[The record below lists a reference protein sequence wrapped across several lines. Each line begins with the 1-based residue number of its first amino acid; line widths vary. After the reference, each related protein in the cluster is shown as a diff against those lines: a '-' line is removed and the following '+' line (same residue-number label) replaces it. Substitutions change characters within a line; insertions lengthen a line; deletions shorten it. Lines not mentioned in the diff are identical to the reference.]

1 MMRSFD
7 VPTLPVDLTA
17 AIERAGYYPAL
28 VGDVVAAAL
37 AGEQVRSHLVHLE
50 TTFDRD
56 VIRRHVTV
64 LVLTPSRLVIAHA
77 DDHADEAAGAGSG
90 DAAGAGVGAGVD
102 AGGGAHAAALAQE
115 VATATTESIPLSA
128 VRGVMLTHVVSD
140 PQNYVPGSLGRELT
154 LTLGW
159 GAVSRVDL
167 LPATCGDPGCD
178 ADHGYDGTI
187 SSDDIALRVSATA
200 DGDAAL
206 QQALSFAHDLSAAL
220 GQ

>member
-1 MMRSFD
+1 MRSFD

-37 AGEQVRSHLVHLE
+37 TGEEVRSHLVHLE

-77 DDHADEAAGAGSG
+77 DDHADEAAGAGVTDGSG
-90 DAAGAGVGAGVD
+90 VLGSAGHGDEGNEGAGVGGP
-102 AGGGAHAAALAQE
+102 E

-128 VRGVMLTHVVSD
+128 VRGVMLTHVVAD

-206 QQALSFAHDLSAAL
+206 QQAIAFAHALSGSL

>member
-1 MMRSFD
+1 MTGMKRSFD

-28 VGDVVAAAL
+28 VGDVVSAAL
-37 AGEQVRSHLVHLE
+37 AGEEVRSHLVHLE

-77 DDHADEAAGAGSG
+77 DDHADEGAG
-90 DAAGAGVGAGVD
+90 DADGAPAG
-102 AGGGAHAAALAQE
+102 LAEE

-128 VRGVMLTHVVSD
+128 VRGVMLTHVVAD

-167 LPATCGDPGCD
+167 LPATCGEPGCD

-200 DGDAAL
+200 DGDPAL
-206 QQALSFAHDLSAAL
+206 QQAISFAHALSASL
-220 GQ
+220 GR

>member
-1 MMRSFD
+1 MKRSFD
-7 VPTLPVDLTA
+7 VPTLPGDLTD

-28 VGDVVAAAL
+28 VADVVSAAL
-37 AGEQVRSHLVHLE
+37 AGEEVRSHLVHLE

-64 LVLTPSRLVIAHA
+64 LVLAASRLVIAHA
-77 DDHADEAAGAGSG
+77 DDHADEAAGAGG
-90 DAAGAGVGAGVD
+90 
-102 AGGGAHAAALAQE
+102 QE
-115 VATATTESIPLSA
+115 VATATTESVPLSA

-167 LPATCGDPGCD
+167 LPATCGEPGCD

-187 SSDDIALRVSATA
+187 SSDDLALRVSATA
-200 DGDAAL
+200 DGDPAL
-206 QQALSFAHDLSAAL
+206 QQAIAFAHALSGSL
-220 GQ
+220 GE

>member
-1 MMRSFD
+1 MVDMMRSFD

-77 DDHADEAAGAGSG
+77 DDHADEAAGPGDSHAGG
-90 DAAGAGVGAGVD
+90 PGAGVD
-102 AGGGAHAAALAQE
+102 GDGEGAGPVGQD

-128 VRGVMLTHVVSD
+128 VRGVMLTHVVAD

-200 DGDAAL
+200 DGDVAL
-206 QQALSFAHDLSAAL
+206 QQAIAFAHELSGSL

>member
-1 MMRSFD
+1 MGGMKHRPFD
-7 VPTLPVDLTA
+7 VPTLPADLTSD
-17 AIERAGYYPAL
+17 IERAGYYPAL
-28 VGDVVAAAL
+28 VGDVVSAAL
-37 AGEQVRSHLVHLE
+37 AGEGVEGHLVHLE

-64 LVLTPSRLVIAHA
+64 LVLTASRLVIAHA
-77 DDHADEAAGAGSG
+77 DDHADEAAG
-90 DAAGAGVGAGVD
+90 GAGVE
-102 AGGGAHAAALAQE
+102 QE
-115 VATATTESIPLSA
+115 VATATTESVPLSA

-140 PQNYVPGSLGRELT
+140 PQNYVAGSLGRELT

-167 LPATCGDPGCD
+167 LPATCGEPGCD

-200 DGDAAL
+200 DGDPAL
-206 QQALSFAHDLSAAL
+206 QKAISFAHSLSAAL
-220 GQ
+220 GR

>member
-1 MMRSFD
+1 MKRTFD
-7 VPTLPVDLTA
+7 VPTLPGDLTD

-28 VGDVVAAAL
+28 VADVVSAAL
-37 AGEQVRSHLVHLE
+37 AGEAVRSHLVHLE

-64 LVLTPSRLVIAHA
+64 LVLTSSRLVIAHA
-77 DDHADEAAGAGSG
+77 DDHADEGAVSG
-90 DAAGAGVGAGVD
+90 ASTAEG
-102 AGGGAHAAALAQE
+102 E

-167 LPATCGDPGCD
+167 LPATCGEPGCD

-200 DGDAAL
+200 DGDHAL
-206 QQALSFAHDLSAAL
+206 QQAISFAHALSASL
-220 GQ
+220 GE

>member
-1 MMRSFD
+1 MGRMKRSFD
-7 VPTLPVDLTA
+7 VPTLPGDLTD

-28 VGDVVAAAL
+28 VADVVSAAL
-37 AGEQVRSHLVHLE
+37 AGEAVRSHLVHLE

-64 LVLTPSRLVIAHA
+64 LVLTSTRLVIAHA
-77 DDHADEAAGAGSG
+77 DDHADEAAGA
-90 DAAGAGVGAGVD
+90 AE
-102 AGGGAHAAALAQE
+102 QE
-115 VATATTESIPLSA
+115 VATATTESVPLSA
-128 VRGVMLTHVVSD
+128 VRGVMLTHVVAD

-167 LPATCGDPGCD
+167 LPATCGEPGCD

-187 SSDDIALRVSATA
+187 SSDDLALRVSATA
-200 DGDAAL
+200 DGDPAL
-206 QQALSFAHDLSAAL
+206 EQAIAFAHALSASL
-220 GQ
+220 GE